1 MGCMP
6 SKHHPLPLKAGKL
19 GVIRLDYDYP
29 PAPGDIDSQL
39 SFDYQ
44 VVYRVVPGLTFDVCQ
59 SGQLTDE
66 VKVQLDQAINDL
78 IDEEHVHGKPRQ
90 GRDLAL
96 RLATLSHAATLSQDS
111 HAPSCIYSW
120 GQASRATAAS

>member
-1 MGCMP
+1 MP
-6 SKHHPLPLKAGKL
+6 SKHHPHPLKAGKL

-29 PAPGDIDSQL
+29 PAPGDIDSQQ

-78 IDEEHVHGKPRQ
+78 INEEHVHGKPRQ
-90 GRDLAL
+90 
-96 RLATLSHAATLSQDS
+96 S
-111 HAPSCIYSW
+111 
-120 GQASRATAAS
+120 